1 MKFDGEGRGCIEGIR
16 HLRRPAAAIRAD
28 HADFHAASVDHPRRF
43 GLGQPFSAGRAVHD
57 ASIAACVGEGH
68 AWYPTVVD
76 GGRSIVS
83 LLASPGQHFGLAV
96 VARAIGIVL
105 NNGTMW
111 FDPMPGRVNS
121 LAPGRRVMTAGATA
135 IMRRDGQALLAVGAP
150 CGRRMIPA
158 VLHAIVNRVDH
169 GMDPQDAMKPSPPAT
184 SAAWLTTITLSVRP
198 RPDCPRLR

>member
-1 MKFDGEGRGCIEGIR
+1 
-16 HLRRPAAAIRAD
+16 
-28 HADFHAASVDHPRRF
+28 
-43 GLGQPFSAGRAVHD
+43 
-57 ASIAACVGEGH
+57 VGEGH

-83 LLASPGQHFGLAV
+83 LLSSPGQHFGLAV

-111 FDPMPGRVNS
+111 FDPMPGRVNA

-135 IMRRDGQALLAVGAP
+135 IVRRDGQALLAVGAP

-169 GMDPQDAMKPSPPAT
+169 GMDPQDAMKPSPPAAST
-184 SAAWLTTITLSVRP
+184 APTRSRSSPDGPPAGRSQPVQADQGRGGVVERPPTAGQGCCPVTISS
-198 RPDCPRLR
+198 